1 MNKVAKIGL
10 FALMVVGLI
19 VSTGVV
25 SAYKGDYSVQG
36 PNYSEDRHEAMQDAF
51 DTLDYDAWY
60 QLMTAD
66 GRIPRVVEV
75 VTENNFELFA
85 QAHEAA
91 ENGDLE
97 LAAELRA
104 ELGLNNGMGPRDGTG
119 HGKGM
124 GQGNGQKMSQNNFID
139 NDNDGN
145 CDNLGTNS
153 RRGR

>member
-1 MNKVAKIGL
+1 MNKIAKIGL
-10 FALMVVGLI
+10 FAFMVVGLI
-19 VSTGVV
+19 VSTGIV
-25 SAYKGDYSVQG
+25 SAYRGDYSVQG
-36 PNYSEDRHEAMQDAF
+36 PNYSEDRHEAMDDAF

-66 GRIPRVVEV
+66 GRMPRVVEV
-75 VTENNFELFA
+75 VTESNFELFA

-124 GQGNGQKMSQNNFID
+124 GQGSRQSMS
-139 NDNDGN
+139 
-145 CDNLGTNS
+145 
-153 RRGR
+153 

>member
-1 MNKVAKIGL
+1 MNKVAKIIL
-10 FALMVVGLI
+10 FALIVVGLI
-19 VSTGVV
+19 VSTGVA
-25 SAYKGDYSVQG
+25 SPYKGDYSVQD
-36 PNYSEDRHEAMQDAF
+36 PNYSEDRHELMQDAF
-51 DTLDYDAWY
+51 DTLNYDAWY

-66 GRIPRVVEV
+66 GRTPRVAEV
-75 VTENNFELFA
+75 VTESNFELFV

-91 ENGDLE
+91 ENGNMKLV
-97 LAAELRA
+97 AELRA
-104 ELGLNNGMGPRDGTG
+104 ELGLNNGICLRDGND
-119 HGKGM
+119 HSKGF